1 MERKNGNSSEAQ
13 RPGTGARGKGMLLA
27 VCLIFLLL
35 TACVDGRGDWAYDL
49 PNGYQVFRVNSKQIK
64 LTGPDHC
71 VTGQDGKTWITEDY
85 IGSFVSAFCYDERY
99 VGVQQINASLNAP
112 LSLPDRL
119 ISEPWFYLLDTSTG
133 AVIGPMASPEE
144 FQAECEARQITDLCP
159 WTEVRELTAQKAA
172 ESPFHK

>member
-1 MERKNGNSSEAQ
+1 MERKNGNSSEAR
-13 RPGTGARGKGMLLA
+13 RPGTGARGKGLLA
-27 VCLIFLLL
+27 VCLAFLLL

-159 WTEVRELTAQKAA
+159 WIEAQELTAQKAA